1 MEMMGIK
8 NPGKRALITGA
19 TSGIG
24 MQMAIY
30 LHKNGWMLTLTGRD
44 EKILKRMAEH
54 FGRDTRYLAL
64 DLAQPGAAEQL
75 FDFCR
80 DTRIDFLINNA
91 GFGVFGDFTETSL
104 ERELELIQVNIVALH
119 TLTKLFLREFVRR
132 DQGCILN
139 VASSAGFMA
148 GPKLS
153 SYYASKN
160 YVVRLSTA
168 IREELRRRNSHVN
181 VSVLCPGPVDT
192 NFNNRA
198 GVTFSVKPADA
209 ASIAAYGIDG
219 ALSGRGI
226 LIPTLFMKLG
236 VLGAK
241 LCPELITNKIVYELQ
256 KRKEILA

>member
-1 MEMMGIK
+1 MKFMK
-8 NPGKRALITGA
+8 TKKRALITGA

-30 LHKNGWMLTLTGRD
+30 LHKNGWELTLTGRN
-44 EKILKRMAEH
+44 EVMLRRMAER
-54 FGRDTRYLAL
+54 FGRDTQYIAL
-64 DLAQPGAAEQL
+64 DLAKPGAAEQL
-75 FDFCR
+75 FDFCK
-80 DTRIDFLINNA
+80 DTQIDFLINNA

-104 ERELELIQVNIVALH
+104 EQELELIQVNIIALH
-119 TLTKLFLREFVRR
+119 TLTKLFVREFVKR
-132 DQGCILN
+132 DSGYILN

-168 IREELRRRNSHVN
+168 IREELRRKHSHVH

-192 NFNNRA
+192 NFNRRA
-198 GVTFSVKPADA
+198 GVTFSVKPVSAKY
-209 ASIAAYGIDG
+209 IAQYGITG
-219 ALSGRGI
+219 ALTGKGI
-226 LIPTLFMKLG
+226 LIPTLGMKLG

-241 LCPELITNKIVYELQ
+241 LCSEQLANRFVYEMQ
-256 KRKEILA
+256 KRKES

>member
-1 MEMMGIK
+1 M
-8 NPGKRALITGA
+8 KRALVTGA

-24 MQMAIY
+24 LQMAIW
-30 LHKNGWMLTLTGRD
+30 LHKNGWELTLTGRN
-44 EKILKRMAEH
+44 ETILRYMANK
-54 FGRDTRYLAL
+54 FGTGTKYLAL

-104 ERELELIQVNIVALH
+104 EKELELIQVNIIALH
-119 TLTKLFLREFVRR
+119 TLTKLFLREFVKR
-132 DQGCILN
+132 DSGCILN

-168 IREELRRRNSHVN
+168 IREELRRKNSHVN

-198 GVTFSVKPADA
+198 GVTFSVKPTDVAY
-209 ASIAAYGIDG
+209 IAEYGITG

-226 LIPTLFMKLG
+226 LIPTILMKLS
-236 VLGAK
+236 VFVAK
-241 LCPELITNKIVYELQ
+241 ICPEQLANRFVYELQ
-256 KRKEILA
+256 KRKEN